1 MIYKESF
8 FVAGVNYRKSNLKK
22 AKEWLE
28 YSYDYDEYKNDDYF
42 NPQRYEYYTQMVYLE
57 REPNNEFDKNA
68 IKVLIN
74 NIHVGYIPKK
84 KAKKIAKL
92 IDNGY
97 NYRAELSIDECFY
110 QKGDDIYVTIFIFDT
125 ESLPI
130 IPPKTVKTLDGDI
143 VYLSD
148 NKESTDSYDCPQ
160 EDCEPKVSEIDESEI
175 QRACVG
181 CLLILILTCLFIYF
195 LFR

>member
-1 MIYKESF
+1 
-8 FVAGVNYRKSNLKK
+8 
-22 AKEWLE
+22 
-28 YSYDYDEYKNDDYF
+28 
-42 NPQRYEYYTQMVYLE
+42 YLE

>member
-28 YSYDYDEYKNDDYF
+28 YSYDYDEYKNDGYF

-110 QKGDDIYVTIFIFDT
+110 QKGDDI
-125 ESLPI
+125 
-130 IPPKTVKTLDGDI
+130 
-143 VYLSD
+143 
-148 NKESTDSYDCPQ
+148 
-160 EDCEPKVSEIDESEI
+160 
-175 QRACVG
+175 
-181 CLLILILTCLFIYF
+181 
-195 LFR
+195 